1 LELDCL
7 QLQFVLKWPLLF
19 PSVAVQVTVFGPFT
33 NLLVNVLLLP
43 LYNYR
48 KRLERL
54 IENCRYKLPS
64 LHLHYSCKVAIVEL
78 DCPLQLQFV
87 LKWPYC
93 YCHQLRSRLLC
104 LVLSLNLL
112 VNVLH
117 TVVQLSEALGAVIE
131 NCHRYKLPS
140 LHLH

>member
-1 LELDCL
+1 LSTTVTVCVE
-7 QLQFVLKWPLLF
+7 VAVLF
-19 PSVAVQVTVFGPFT
+19 PSVVRSKLLCLVLSL

-54 IENCRYKLPS
+54 IENWHRYKLPS
-64 LHLHYSCKVAIVEL
+64 LHYTDCCQGGYSWNLIVTTK
-78 DCPLQLQFV
+78 FV

-93 YCHQLRSRLLC
+93 YFHQLRSRLLC
-104 LVLSLNLL
+104 LVLSPNLL
-112 VNVLH
+112 VNVTV
-117 TVVQLSEALGAVIE
+117 TVVQLSEALERLIE

-140 LHLH
+140 LHYT